1 MPAAAAAETSASPA
15 ASVVT
20 PTRRLLLLLLPW
32 PYKSACSVVG
42 PNRLAH
48 DDNDEDDDDDV
59 AAVVVAAAAVWPT
72 IACRLILP
80 AFLWVLPAK
89 VAVVKFELLLLW
101 LEILELLFC
110 KWQTKA
116 EWKTH

>member
-1 MPAAAAAETSASPA
+1 MPAAAAETSASPA

-20 PTRRLLLLLLPW
+20 PTRRLLLPLLLLLLLPW

-48 DDNDEDDDDDV
+48 DDNDEDDDD
-59 AAVVVAAAAVWPT
+59 VVGAAAVWPT

-80 AFLWVLPAK
+80 AFLWVLPAT

>member
-1 MPAAAAAETSASPA
+1 MPAATAAAAETSASPA

-20 PTRRLLLLLLPW
+20 PTRRLLLLLLLPW

-59 AAVVVAAAAVWPT
+59 AAAAVWPT
-72 IACRLILP
+72 IACRLILL
-80 AFLWVLPAK
+80 AFLWVLPAT

>member
-1 MPAAAAAETSASPA
+1 MPAATAAAAETSASPA

-59 AAVVVAAAAVWPT
+59 AAAAVWPT
-72 IACRLILP
+72 IACRLILL
-80 AFLWVLPAK
+80 AFLWVLPAT

>member
-1 MPAAAAAETSASPA
+1 MPPAAAETSASPA

-20 PTRRLLLLLLPW
+20 PTRRLLLPLLLLLPW

-48 DDNDEDDDDDV
+48 DDNDEDDDD
-59 AAVVVAAAAVWPT
+59 VVGAAAVWPT

-80 AFLWVLPAK
+80 AFLWVLPAT